1 MHKNIQI
8 KKILWPV
15 FIALLSVFIFGANC
29 YCDIKP
35 DNRFIHISKVFSI
48 IPPEGFDQVI
58 PREDGTQFIN
68 PVDKSFFDISFSF
81 AAEKFSDSELIGRFR
96 EEAFRQE
103 FIKGLEQNTSSMNA
117 KVISSREISV
127 SGIPAWEFVAE
138 GITARGAFRNRF
150 IIFYKN
156 NKSFLVLAGA
166 NKNTQDTKR
175 LALIEESLSTIE
187 IK

>member
-1 MHKNIQI
+1 MCKNIQT
-8 KKILWPV
+8 KKILWNI
-15 FIALLSVFIFGANC
+15 FIALLSVFIFGASC

-35 DNRFIHISKVFSI
+35 GNRFIHISKVFSI
-48 IPPEGFDQVI
+48 IPPEGFNQVI
-58 PREDGTQFIN
+58 SREDGAQFIN
-68 PVDKSFFDISFSF
+68 QVDNSFFDISFSY

-117 KVISSREISV
+117 KVISSKEISV
-127 SGIPAWEFVAE
+127 SGIPAWEFVAQ
-138 GITARGAFRNRF
+138 GVTARGTFENRF

-156 NKSFLVLAGA
+156 KKSFLILVGT
-166 NKNTQDTKR
+166 NKNSQDTKR

-187 IK
+187 IR